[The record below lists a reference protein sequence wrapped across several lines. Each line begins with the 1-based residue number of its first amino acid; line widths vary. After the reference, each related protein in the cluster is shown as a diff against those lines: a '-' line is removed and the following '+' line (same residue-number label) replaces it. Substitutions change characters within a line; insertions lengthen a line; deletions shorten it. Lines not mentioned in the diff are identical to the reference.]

1 MWGKVGILSGNVCIR
16 ETKKESAE
24 AAQTKNHAKFMAKG
38 KSDTA
43 VEGQEVRKDKKATQE
58 WR

>member
-1 MWGKVGILSGNVCIR
+1 MWGKVDVLSGNVCIR
-16 ETKKESAE
+16 EKKKESAE
-24 AAQTKNHAKFMAKG
+24 AAQTKNHAKFMAIY
-38 KSDTA
+38 SDTA